1 MKFSLINKMTT
12 ALAIVVISVAISS
25 CVKDKFDAPPALT
38 NADPSNIQRTMSLHD
53 FKAKYTNRLTVNVYD
68 SIRPTLITDSII
80 LSGIVNGDDKSGA
93 FYKQIVFQD
102 ETGGMQI
109 KVDATGLFNDYPVGR
124 RVFIKCKGLYLYYY
138 LGSLELGSYIDTT
151 GSQPSLGG
159 IPAPL
164 IPKFIV
170 KGSSGNVLTPQRYT
184 IAQLNAANQQ
194 DQQSTLIR
202 IDSIEFTPP
211 DTALTYA
218 DPYNKAY
225 GNINFVDKFRYSS
238 VLRTSGYADFAA
250 IPVPNNSG
258 TLIGV
263 FTIYAKSNGT
273 TVNQINI
280 RDTSDV
286 QFNSPRF

>member
-1 MKFSLINKMTT
+1 M
-12 ALAIVVISVAISS
+12 VVIIAAISS
-25 CVKDKFDAPPALT
+25 CVKEKFDAPPALPNT
-38 NADPSNIQRTMSLHD
+38 DPSNIQRTMTLHD
-53 FKAKYTNRLTVNVYD
+53 FKARYTNRFTVNVLD
-68 SIRPTLITDSII
+68 SIRPTLITDSIV

-109 KVDATGLFNDYPVGR
+109 KVDASGLFNEYPVGR
-124 RVFIKCKGLYLYYY
+124 KIFVKCKGLYLYYY

-164 IPKFIV
+164 ISTFVV
-170 KGSSGNVLTPQRYT
+170 KGTTGNVLTPQKYT
-184 IAQLNAANQQ
+184 IAQLNAANQL

-202 IDSIEFTPP
+202 IDSIQFTPP

-225 GNINFVDKFRYSS
+225 GNINFIDRLRYTSI
-238 VLRTSGYADFAA
+238 LRTSGYADFAA

-273 TVNQINI
+273 TINQINI

>member
-1 MKFSLINKMTT
+1 
-12 ALAIVVISVAISS
+12 VVIGAAISS
-25 CVKDKFDAPPALT
+25 CVKDKFSAPPALANT
-38 NADPSNIQRTMSLHD
+38 DPANIQATMTLHD
-53 FKAKYTNRLTVNVYD
+53 FKAKYCNNSNFNIYD
-68 SIRPTLITDSII
+68 SIRPILITDSIV
-80 LSGIVNGDDKSGA
+80 LSGIVNGDDRSGA

-102 ETGGMQI
+102 ATGGMQI
-109 KVDATGLFNDYPVGR
+109 KVDASGLFNEYPVGR
-124 RVFIKCKGLYLYYY
+124 RIFVNCKGLYLAYY
-138 LGSLELGSYIDTT
+138 LGSLELGSYVDTT

-170 KGSSGNVLTPQRYT
+170 KGSSGNRLIPQRYT

-202 IDSIEFTPP
+202 IDSIQFTPP

-238 VLRTSGYADFAA
+238 ILRTSGYADFAA
-250 IPVPNNSG
+250 IAVPDSSG
-258 TLIGV
+258 TLTGV

-286 QFNSPRF
+286 QFHSPRF